1 MRSFDG
7 NIAVHSCIQLF
18 FDENTFLVT
27 ESHVT
32 VYYRVV
38 CKLHENNAE
47 KIYFKTTTLGNEI
60 KLK

>member
-7 NIAVHSCIQLF
+7 NITVHSCIQLF
-18 FDENTFLVT
+18 FDENTCLVT

-47 KIYFKTTTLGNEI
+47 KI
-60 KLK
+60 

>member
-18 FDENTFLVT
+18 FDENTCLVT

-38 CKLHENNAE
+38 CKLHEKNAE
-47 KIYFKTTTLGNEI
+47 KI
-60 KLK
+60 